1 MSAKDNGDIFD
12 LDATLFC
19 GQCFSWDR
27 LPGGGYAGASGDRAL
42 FLCDPSRD
50 LPRALADPF
59 WRGYFDWDF
68 PYAQARAQFS
78 AMDPI
83 LKEAAAFAPDIHI
96 LNQDPWEALC
106 SFIISQNNN
115 IPRITGI
122 VRRLCRTFGSPLEK
136 SGDWALFSF
145 PRPERLANCTPGDLA
160 PLRCGFRARYLID
173 AAQKVSSGKVDLKR
187 LRTMPLTEAREQLMQ
202 IVGVGVKV
210 ADCALLYGLH
220 RLEVFPMD
228 VWMKRVMARW
238 FAGKNP
244 DCFGPYAGIA
254 QQYLFHYSR
263 NHPECFTE
271 DEARERVS

>member
-12 LDATLFC
+12 LDATPVLRPVLQLGPAARRRICRRF
-19 GQCFSWDR
+19 R
-27 LPGGGYAGASGDRAL
+27 DRAL

-83 LKEAAAFAPDIHI
+83 LKEAAAFAPGIHI

-115 IPRITGI
+115 IPASRALSGGCA
-122 VRRLCRTFGSPLEK
+122 VRSAARWKK

-160 PLRCGFRARYLID
+160 PPAVRFPGTLPHRCRTKGFQRA
-173 AAQKVSSGKVDLKR
+173 G
-187 LRTMPLTEAREQLMQ
+187 
-202 IVGVGVKV
+202 
-210 ADCALLYGLH
+210 
-220 RLEVFPMD
+220 
-228 VWMKRVMARW
+228 
-238 FAGKNP
+238 
-244 DCFGPYAGIA
+244 GP
-254 QQYLFHYSR
+254 
-263 NHPECFTE
+263 
-271 DEARERVS
+271 

>member
-1 MSAKDNGDIFD
+1 MSPKNSNDAFD
-12 LDATLFC
+12 LEATLFC
-19 GQCFSWDR
+19 GQCFSWER
-27 LPGGGYAGASGDRAL
+27 LPGGGFAGAAGERVLLLREPA
-42 FLCDPSRD
+42 RD
-50 LPRALADPF
+50 LAAALADPF

-68 PYAQARAQFS
+68 PYAQVRAQFS

-83 LKEAAAFAPDIHI
+83 LKEAAAFAPGIHI

-122 VRRLCRTFGSPLEK
+122 VRRLCRTFGRPLEK
-136 SGDWALFSF
+136 NGGGALYSF
-145 PRPERLANCTPGDLA
+145 PRPERLANCTPEDLA
-160 PLRCGFRARYLID
+160 PLRCGFRARYIID
-173 AAQKVSSGKVDLKR
+173 AAQKVTRGQVDLER
-187 LRTMPLTEAREQLMQ
+187 LRTLPLAQAREQLMQ

-228 VWMKRVMARW
+228 VWMKRVMAQW
-238 FAGKNP
+238 YAGKEP

-263 NHPECFTE
+263 NHPECFA
-271 DEARERVS
+271 DGAARENAS